1 MSFNTLHKLQNPKL
15 CGLRHCFDF
24 ICLTSHQLYVWILY
38 VIFHAVA
45 SHPDTILHGKDWN
58 NQFIKPS
65 MNSGQV
71 LACPLLLGL
80 SPSCDGES
88 CKLND
93 SMSYAGRIL
102 SLIGPTMRDWLTK
115 NGQTKDN
122 PVWRFG
128 QGRNTPQWKKKNR
141 ILFHTGEKKLM
152 MMTLDSLFILH
163 YVHLQNKENS
173 TWDRQSQLQYCRAV
187 TSAIILK

>member
-1 MSFNTLHKLQNPKL
+1 M
-15 CGLRHCFDF
+15 
-24 ICLTSHQLYVWILY
+24 
-38 VIFHAVA
+38 IFHAVA

-122 PVWRFG
+122 PV
-128 QGRNTPQWKKKNR
+128 
-141 ILFHTGEKKLM
+141 
-152 MMTLDSLFILH
+152 
-163 YVHLQNKENS
+163 
-173 TWDRQSQLQYCRAV
+173 
-187 TSAIILK
+187 